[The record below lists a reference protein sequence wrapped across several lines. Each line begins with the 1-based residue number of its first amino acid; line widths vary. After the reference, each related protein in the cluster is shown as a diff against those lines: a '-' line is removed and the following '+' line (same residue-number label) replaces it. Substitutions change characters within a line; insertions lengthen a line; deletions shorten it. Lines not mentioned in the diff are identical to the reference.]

1 MKRYDLRHLGNDFE
15 ARLREICD
23 ELPCGEVAIFLFE
36 VRAFD
41 NVEKAT
47 HCALESGLSLV
58 NSLRFNEVDWTL
70 VVKRGNQ

>member
-15 ARLREICD
+15 ARLK
-23 ELPCGEVAIFLFE
+23 ELCAQILEGEAAIFLFE
-36 VRAFD
+36 VREFD

-70 VVKRGNQ
+70 VIKRSAQ